1 MNEIVLFLNEKE
13 KIVELELVC
22 SYFPSCMLKVSGL
35 LLPPLFHPSFTLSAL
50 LIRGARSEK
59 KYMGDLIHR
68 LSIRVIEWR
77 APKNQW
83 LASAAADRKVVRT
96 PGEDFSCS
104 FVVRLLSDPLRLH
117 GSRATGSSALLLNF
131 CSISR
136 DCTMFHPLSRRIS
149 GCSPSVSST
158 LYC

>member
-68 LSIRVIEWR
+68 LSIRVIE
-77 APKNQW
+77 
-83 LASAAADRKVVRT
+83 
-96 PGEDFSCS
+96 
-104 FVVRLLSDPLRLH
+104 
-117 GSRATGSSALLLNF
+117 
-131 CSISR
+131 
-136 DCTMFHPLSRRIS
+136 
-149 GCSPSVSST
+149 
-158 LYC
+158 